1 MGVSM
6 EAAPIAV
13 GADTAADGDASEELA
28 ATEIGRNDWTDGAD
42 RLGTMVRLEVGR
54 DGPGT
59 ATTLA

>member
-1 MGVSM
+1 MA
-6 EAAPIAV
+6 AAP
-13 GADTAADGDASEELA
+13 GAGAGDTEADGDASEELA

>member
-1 MGVSM
+1 MG
-6 EAAPIAV
+6 AAPIAV

-28 ATEIGRNDWTDGAD
+28 ATKIGRNDWSDGAD

-59 ATTLA
+59 VATFA